1 MLRCRA
7 VIRLR
12 TCTHA
17 DTPLLVQ
24 TLNECLYQGY
34 RFKVV
39 MTPERFLEDSR
50 IHDVDLTSTFLALDD
65 GAPVGITLVARR
77 GEASWIA
84 GMGVRPDLRGRGIG
98 TELLGRAQ
106 DRLRGLGVRTIE
118 LEVLVENDVARR
130 CYTSAGFAAYRR
142 YTCFRGTATRVPWG
156 GQASR
161 VVKAVADKILAQWPQ
176 LHRAQPCWQRSHTTL
191 QHRAGELRGLVAAQG
206 GRTVATLLYSENA
219 VADVGWRPEAGSP
232 LDRPLHELLL
242 AAFGPSRPFA
252 IVNVPS
258 DDPLAQVASES
269 GFEIYADQLD
279 MRCTL

>member
-1 MLRCRA
+1 

-17 DTPLLVQ
+17 DTPLLVRS
-24 TLNECLYQGY
+24 LNECLYQGY

-65 GAPVGITLVARR
+65 GVPVGITLVARR
-77 GEASWIA
+77 GDAAWIA
-84 GMGVRPDLRGRGIG
+84 GMGVHPDLRGHGIG
-98 TELLGRAQ
+98 TELLRRVQ

-118 LEVLVENDVARR
+118 LEVLIENEVARR
-130 CYTSAGFAAYRR
+130 CYTTAGFVAQRR
-142 YTCFRGTATRVPWG
+142 YSCFRGTATRVPWG

-161 VVKAVADKILAQWPQ
+161 VVKSSADKILDQWPQ
-176 LHRAQPCWQRSHTTL
+176 LHRAQPCWQRCLATL
-191 QHRAGELRGLVAAQG
+191 RHRAADLKGLVAARG
-206 GRTVATLLYSENA
+206 GHTVATLLYSESA
-219 VADVGWRPEAGSP
+219 VSDVGWRAEGGSP
-232 LDRPLHELLL
+232 LDRPLHELLI

-258 DDPLAQVASES
+258 DDPLAQVMSES